1 MLVCLSAF
9 GQAKPKAPGTDL
21 VRSVSAEQP
30 VFNTTTRHGDHIL
43 LARYSKPGASAIRL
57 RIENMRLPE
66 GAVLFAYS
74 LDAAGAVRG
83 VSGPH
88 KVAGDVHTTTLPGD
102 TAFIEVQWGNIVAGD
117 LPFDRVGIVEATD
130 STTQSEVSG
139 SVSEVRSGNFQG
151 RDVTYEIRDGLAVFE
166 QDIVLGTPES
176 LASSTG
182 KTVSRNA
189 VAITGNSFRW
199 PGGVVPYVISSALP
213 LQSRVTEAVAH
224 WNDMLDGAVKLV
236 PRTNQSN
243 YVLFVRGSGCSSYVG
258 MVGIG
263 AQQVWLADSCS
274 TGSAIHEIG
283 HAIGLW
289 HEQARADRNSHIRVL
304 WENVSSGAEMN
315 FSQSIS
321 TGDDIGAYDH
331 GSIMHYGTHT
341 YTRNGRPT
349 IETIPEG
356 IPIGQRVR
364 LSSGDIAGVRRLYGG
379 TATTPSTVSVTFNT
393 NPAGLQVRVD
403 GAVYTTPKSFSW
415 TPGSAHTIEAID
427 PAAEDGVRYNFA
439 RWSDN
444 GGRSHTISASSALTS
459 YTATYALNY
468 QVAVSASP
476 SSGGRVTVEPD
487 SGSQFYAAN
496 ASVDLTATPS
506 PGFCFSGWS
515 DLISGTPAI
524 TRLSVTRA
532 YWPRANFTSGAVTL
546 SPETSSIPADGGT
559 GRISVSANSGC
570 RWEAESSADW
580 ITITSGRTGTGPA
593 SLSYSVAANTTGA
606 SRTASIL
613 IDGQTHRVTQSSE
626 TAEAVRV
633 TGFVLIN
640 ADTNQPIAG
649 FNPIA
654 NGATI
659 NLAALSTRNLNVRAV
674 TNPETVGSVDFF
686 LNGTVVR
693 TESGDPPYALAADTN
708 GNYLAWTP
716 PLGVFTIGAQP
727 YTSSGAKGTALTIQ
741 VRIVNNAVA
750 EDPAR
755 YTLSVQNGSGSGS
768 YTPGTTVTL
777 SASAAPA
784 GQVFDRW
791 TGASVA
797 NVYSATTTLTMPASN
812 ASVTALFKA
821 EPVTASSSVAQLVL
835 INAVTNQ
842 PIGTLVDGMALR
854 LSSLPTTKLNVQ
866 AITSTGVGSVRF
878 TVTPGADRVESV
890 APYALA
896 GDTSGNYWQWTPPT
910 GVLTITATPYSG
922 ENASG
927 TPGSSLTV
935 RVAVLP

>member
-1 MLVCLSAF
+1 
-9 GQAKPKAPGTDL
+9 
-21 VRSVSAEQP
+21 
-30 VFNTTTRHGDHIL
+30 
-43 LARYSKPGASAIRL
+43 
-57 RIENMRLPE
+57 MRLPE
-66 GAVLFAYS
+66 GAVLFVYS
-74 LDAAGAVRG
+74 LDAAGAVQG
-83 VSGPH
+83 LSGPH
-88 KVAGDVHTTTLPGD
+88 QGAGDVHTGALPGD
-102 TAFIEVQWGNIVAGD
+102 TALIEVQWGNVVAGD
-117 LPFDRVGIVEATD
+117 LPFDTIEVIEATD
-130 STTQSEVSG
+130 QPAEPETTG
-139 SVSEVRSGNFQG
+139 LVSEVRSGNYQG
-151 RDVTYEIRDGLAVFE
+151 REVTYEIREGLAVFE

-176 LASSTG
+176 LADSTG

-189 VAITGNSFRW
+189 VAITGKSFRW
-199 PGGVVPYVISSALP
+199 PGGVIPYVISSTLP
-213 LQSRVTEAVAH
+213 LQSRVKEAVAH
-224 WNDMLDGAVKLV
+224 WNNTLDGVVKLV

-243 YVLFVRGSGCSSYVG
+243 YVQFVRGSGCSSYVG

-274 TGSAIHEIG
+274 TGSVIHEIG

-304 WENVSSGAEMN
+304 WDNIARGAEMN

-341 YTRNGRPT
+341 YSRNGRPT

-379 TATTPSTVSVTFNT
+379 TAPSPTTVSVTFNT

-403 GAVYTTPKSFSW
+403 GSVYTTPRSFSW
-415 TPGSAHTIEAID
+415 TAGSAHTIEAID
-427 PAAEDGVRYNFA
+427 PAAENGVRYNFA

-444 GGRSHTISASSALTS
+444 GGRSHTINASSALTS
-459 YTATYALNY
+459 YTATYGLTY
-468 QVAVSASP
+468 QVAATASP
-476 SSGGRVTVEPD
+476 SSGGKVTVEPATA
-487 SGSQFYAAN
+487 SQFYAAN

-524 TRLSVTRA
+524 TRLSVTRP
-532 YWPRANFTSGAVTL
+532 YWPRANFVSGAVTL
-546 SPETSSIPADGGT
+546 SPEAASIPADGGT
-559 GRISVSANSGC
+559 GRISVSASSGC
-570 RWEAESSADW
+570 RWEAESTADW
-580 ITITSGRTGTGPA
+580 ITITSGRTASGPA
-593 SLSYSVAANTTGA
+593 SLSYSVAANTTGR
-606 SRTASIL
+606 SRTATIV

-654 NGATI
+654 NGARI
-659 NLAALSTRNLNVRAV
+659 NLATLPTRNLNVRAV
-674 TNPETVGSVDFF
+674 TNPEIVGSVDFF
-686 LNGTVVR
+686 LNGNVVR
-693 TESGDPPYALAADTN
+693 TESGAPPYALAADTN

-727 YTSSGAKGTALTIQ
+727 YASSGAKGTALTIQ
-741 VRIVNNAVA
+741 VSIVNNAVA
-750 EDPAR
+750 QDPAR
-755 YTLSVQNGSGSGS
+755 YTLNVQNGSGSGS
-768 YTPGTTVTL
+768 YVRGTVVAL

-797 NVYSATTTLTMPASN
+797 DVYSPTTKLTMPASN

-821 EPVTASSSVAQLVL
+821 QPVTSSSSVARLVL
-835 INAVTNQ
+835 MNAVTNQ
-842 PIGTLVDGMALR
+842 PIGTLVDGMTLR
-854 LSSLPTTKLNVQ
+854 LSALPTTKLNVQ
-866 AITSTGVGSVRF
+866 AIMSPAAVGSVRF
-878 TVTPGADRVESV
+878 TVSPGADRVETV
-890 APYALA
+890 APYAMA
-896 GDTSGNYWQWTPPT
+896 GDTNGNYWHWTPPV
-910 GVLTITATPYSG
+910 GLLTITATPYSG

-927 TPGSSLTV
+927 TPGNSVTV
-935 RVAVLP
+935 RVIVLP